1 MLDILVRTNAPGSY
15 QKSID
20 LSDLPGGIYTLQLR
34 AGSQFLVKKILKVQ
48 DLAVFFVI
56 LSFLFLIWGQ
66 KISFILKT
74 FCHAWSYQEKLDVTD
89 RCGFLF
95 FM

>member
-20 LSDLPGGIYTLQLR
+20 LSDLPCGVYTLQLR

-48 DLAVFFVI
+48 D
-56 LSFLFLIWGQ
+56 
-66 KISFILKT
+66 
-74 FCHAWSYQEKLDVTD
+74 
-89 RCGFLF
+89 
-95 FM
+95 